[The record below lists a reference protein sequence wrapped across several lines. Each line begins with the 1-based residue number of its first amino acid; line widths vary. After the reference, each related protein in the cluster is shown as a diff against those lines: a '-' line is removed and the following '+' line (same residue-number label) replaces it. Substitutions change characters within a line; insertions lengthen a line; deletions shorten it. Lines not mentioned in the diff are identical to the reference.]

1 MGKSA
6 STQREA
12 NDERVPTP
20 LEDAQRLVTCIDAF
34 MVEVCGYPDP
44 AERTDEHGR
53 RHFNRGSASGI
64 AWVEVAGE
72 GEEQKCLF
80 HAAARVMD
88 LPSDRELL
96 LPFYRELLEINWV
109 LVGVARLAVTNS
121 AAWVVFSDVA
131 SRVESPL
138 QVAVAIDMV
147 MGLADGLDDQLVGK
161 YGGTSA
167 AL

>member
-6 STQREA
+6 SKPREEK
-12 NDERVPTP
+12 DEREPTP
-20 LEDAQRLVTCIDAF
+20 LEHARRLVTCIDAF

-64 AWVEVAGE
+64 AWAEVAGE

-96 LPFYRELLEINWV
+96 LPLYRELLEINWV
-109 LVGVARLAVTNS
+109 LVGVARLAVTDNG
-121 AAWVVFSDVA
+121 AWLVFSDAA
-131 SRVESPL
+131 SRVESAME
-138 QVAVAIDMV
+138 VAVAIDMV

-161 YGGTSA
+161 YGGTIA
-167 AL
+167 EL

>member
-6 STQREA
+6 SKQSEE

-20 LEDAQRLVTCIDAF
+20 QEHAQRLVTCIDAF

-44 AERTDEHGR
+44 SERTDEHGR

-64 AWVEVAGE
+64 AWVEIAGE
-72 GEEQKCLF
+72 GDDQNCLF
-80 HAAARVMD
+80 HAAAQVME

-96 LPFYRELLEINWV
+96 LPLYRELLEINWV
-109 LVGVARLAVTNS
+109 LVGVARLAVMNNG
-121 AAWVVFSDVA
+121 AWVVFSDA
-131 SRVESPL
+131 ANRVESPL